1 MNEIQ
6 VVEPRALV
14 EAIDAKKIKE
24 YLEVFGL
31 ANDMTEQEVKQF
43 TEIAQA
49 FQLNPFK
56 REIYCVAYGK
66 GEKRRLSIITGY
78 ETYLKRAER
87 LGTLSG
93 WRAWTEGD
101 FKIESVTKTLT
112 GMNGGTYEKTFRVPR
127 GSLKAIIEINRKDWE
142 QPFIHEVYLEEYAQE
157 NEMWADKP
165 RTMLKKVAIAQAF
178 RMAFPDELGGMPYSS
193 EELPDHRDQEPI
205 NVTPKQESP
214 QRVDRQEE
222 KKEEEN
228 QTGQAAVFN
237 GLIKEIAALLIGKS
251 EGGYPWFDEKERAD
265 YRETAK
271 GIGSISNKDAKIKAM
286 KDLLHKIEEDLKARK
301 ERAYQEAA
309 ENIDEA
315 YNQEQ
320 DPGQDLF

>member
-1 MNEIQ
+1 MNELQIT
-6 VVEPRALV
+6 ETRTLV
-14 EAIDAKKIKE
+14 EAVDAKKIKE
-24 YLEVFGL
+24 YLEAFGL
-31 ANDMTEQEVKQF
+31 AKNMTEQEVKQF

-56 REIYCVAYGK
+56 REIYCVAYGH

-87 LGTLSG
+87 LGTLGG
-93 WRAWTEGD
+93 WKAWTEGT
-101 FKIESVTKTLT
+101 FKIETITKKLP
-112 GMNGGTYEKTFRVPR
+112 GRNGGTYDKTYKVPR
-127 GSLKAIIEINRKDWE
+127 GDLKAVVEIHRKDWT
-142 QPFIHEVYLEEYAQE
+142 QPFVHEVYLEEYAQE
-157 NEMWADKP
+157 NEMWGEKP

-193 EELPDHRDQEPI
+193 EEIPEAQEPI
-205 NVTPKQESP
+205 DVTPRQEHTQQAPSH
-214 QRVDRQEE
+214 EE

-237 GLIKEIAALLIGKS
+237 GLIKGIATLLVEKD
-251 EGGYPWFDEKERAD
+251 ECGYPWFDEKERTD

-271 GIGSISNKDAKIKAM
+271 GIGSISNKEAKIKAM
-286 KDLLHKIEEDLKARK
+286 KDLLSKIEEDLKARK
-301 ERAYQEAA
+301 ERASLDAA
-309 ENIDEA
+309 ADEA
-315 YNQEQ
+315 FYPES